1 MADKLRTTTGEE
13 LLACRAHIERLRS
26 VLHETQDDLTREK
39 TRFQMPEFV
48 LGLVIGAFVTW
59 GFAVAVLGFTH

>member
-26 VLHETQDDLTREK
+26 VLHETQEDLTREK

-48 LGLVIGAFVTW
+48 FGYVVGTI
-59 GFAVAVLGFTH
+59 VAAWIFMVYMNITH